1 MDLTISG
8 RLDAFRTQHLAGPFY
23 YRQLLPALERVFDE
37 LSSED
42 EVISIDKLELDLGC
56 IAAPDIETTI
66 SNAEW
71 ENLLRE
77 QVIDALREQRKSVN
91 PQGRSRSANTCRNW
105 LFYVERGYMNWN
117 AAVVDDKARALIL
130 ETLATDYSMAL
141 DLRRLIQKSNDAPLR
156 IVRDNSEHFLIS
168 LVEILTATAQNDLQN
183 AIREIEIL
191 FKKLNETATNASF
204 NAKQLQ
210 QNIWLRILQVVAEA
224 RTGFQTSMLVK
235 TILLSEKN
243 LPPITNERLKELTEL
258 KTIYPVLKVVQL
270 KQQVRDKQKRYEPE
284 TGKKTTEQ
292 KLQEQKVSEFSEI
305 DSEGIYVP
313 NAGIVLL
320 HPFISTFL
328 SRLKLVANGKF
339 HNAAAAEKAVHL
351 LHYLATGSTAG
362 EEHELVIPKFL
373 CALPLNY
380 ALKEIIELTGEEK
393 QEADNLLEAAI
404 EKWEKLRNVS
414 PQALRENFLQRPGK
428 LYTKNDT
435 QYLQLEGSSLDVLLD
450 YLPWTLSI
458 LKLPW
463 MKALIRIEW
472 R

>member
-1 MDLTISG
+1 
-8 RLDAFRTQHLAGPFY
+8 
-23 YRQLLPALERVFDE
+23 
-37 LSSED
+37 
-42 EVISIDKLELDLGC
+42 
-56 IAAPDIETTI
+56 
-66 SNAEW
+66 
-71 ENLLRE
+71 
-77 QVIDALREQRKSVN
+77 
-91 PQGRSRSANTCRNW
+91 
-105 LFYVERGYMNWN
+105 MNWN

-168 LVEILTATAQNDLQN
+168 LVEIMTATAQNDLQN

-428 LYTKNDT
+428 LYTKSDT